1 MTHALLVL
9 TLAAAAAQAD
19 VEKEVRDA
27 ETRFNAAYAAN
38 DMKAYWEFYDE
49 GVTQWWPEGRVTLPA
64 YKQQW
69 TKLLA
74 DGGKVL
80 ENTLSDMVV
89 QVSPSGDAAVASYA
103 LRVVTRQ
110 PDGSVTKER
119 AQETDVWFKRNGR
132 WRVVHLN
139 YQPRPEKPEEAPKP

>member
-1 MTHALLVL
+1 MTPVLLALA
-9 TLAAAAAQAD
+9 LAAAPETAA
-19 VEKEVRDA
+19 VEKEVSDM

-38 DMKAYWEFYDE
+38 DMKAYWEFYDD
-49 GVTQWWPEGRVTLPA
+49 GLTQWWPEGRVTLEA

-89 QVSPSGDAAVASYA
+89 QVSPSGEAAVASYA

-119 AQETDVWFKRNGR
+119 AQETDVWFKRDGR
-132 WRVVHLN
+132 WRIVHLN
-139 YQPRPEKPEEAPKP
+139 YHPRPEKPEEAP

>member
-1 MTHALLVL
+1 MTPVLLALV
-9 TLAAAAAQAD
+9 LAAASETAA
-19 VEKEVRDA
+19 VEKEVGDM

-38 DMKAYWEFYDE
+38 DMKAYWEFYDD
-49 GVTQWWPEGRVTLPA
+49 GLTQWWPEGRVTLAA

-69 TKLLA
+69 TRLLA

-89 QVSPSGDAAVASYA
+89 QVSPSGEAAVASYA

-119 AQETDVWFKRNGR
+119 AQETDVWFKKDGR
-132 WRVVHLN
+132 WRIAHLN
-139 YQPRPEKPEEAPKP
+139 YHPRPEKPEEAP